1 MLKIRLQRVGRRNDP
16 SFRVVVTDS
25 HRSTKTG
32 SFLEVLGSYS
42 PIHHIANLKKERIL
56 HWISKGAQTS
66 GTLHNLLIK
75 EGVREGKKVNV
86 LPRHTAIVKEQTT
99 GNPQPTI
106 NKAEDSTPETEAAPE
121 EMVATVPDEQPAPEP
136 IAEQKPAE

>member
-42 PIHHIANLKKERIL
+42 PTHHIANLKKERIL

-75 EGVREGKKVNV
+75 EGVRQGKKINV
-86 LPRHTAIVKEQTT
+86 LPRHTAIVKEVAPVAAVA
-99 GNPQPTI
+99 GAAI
-106 NKAEDSTPETEAAPE
+106 AEA
-121 EMVATVPDEQPAPEP
+121 PAPEAP
-136 IAEQKPAE
+136 VEEAPAAAENAPADP

>member
-42 PIHHIANLKKERIL
+42 PTHHIANLKKERIL

-86 LPRHTAIVKEQTT
+86 LPRHRAIIKEQATI
-99 GNPQPTI
+99 NPQPTT
-106 NKAEDSTPETEAAPE
+106 KAEDSTGETEAVPE
-121 EMVATVPDEQPAPEP
+121 EVVASAPDEQPAPEP
-136 IAEQKPAE
+136 TAEQKSAE

>member
-42 PIHHIANLKKERIL
+42 PIHHIASLKKERIL

-86 LPRHTAIVKEQTT
+86 LPRHTPIIKEQTT
-99 GNPQPTI
+99 GNPQPAI
-106 NKAEDSTPETEAAPE
+106 KAEDSTPKIEAASE
-121 EMVATVPDEQPAPEP
+121 EEVAPVPDEQPAPEP

>member
-16 SFRVVVTDS
+16 SFRVEVTDS

-42 PIHHIANLKKERIL
+42 PIHHIASLKKERIL

-86 LPRHTAIVKEQTT
+86 LPRHTPIIKEQTIDT
-99 GNPQPTI
+99 NIPSFSVNDWEFSRSIEYAVGR
-106 NKAEDSTPETEAAPE
+106 APRLY
-121 EMVATVPDEQPAPEP
+121 TRQFY
-136 IAEQKPAE
+136 K